1 MENPKLEC
9 LYLRADNITDSDMP
23 PICERLGNNNTLK
36 CLDLSMNKLQAEG
49 VKLLADALR
58 KNNSLELLGVGSMDL
73 TIEELEPLLMEF
85 GKVQITEEEGKELEA
100 KIAARDAIVEKNK
113 KAKGKKQEP
122 VPVVNSLEKDDDN
135 NYYEIRKPNFKQLSI
150 GYNKLDES
158 ALEALDKLMERTP
171 ESLVVTMP
179 SKYLDSKQ
187 YADSLAKHSAR
198 IIY

>member
-1 MENPKLEC
+1 
-9 LYLRADNITDSDMP
+9 MP
-23 PICERLGNNNTLK
+23 PIYEKLVANNTLK

-49 VKLLADALR
+49 IKLLAKAVR
-58 KNNSLELLGVGSMDL
+58 KNTSLELLGVGSMDL

-85 GKVQITEEEGKELEA
+85 GRVRITEEEGKELEA

-113 KAKGKKQEP
+113 KVKGKKQEP

-158 ALEALDKLMERTP
+158 ALEALDKLMERTS
-171 ESLVVTMP
+171 EKLVVTVP
-179 SKYLDSKQ
+179 SKYLDNKL
-187 YADSLAKHSAR
+187 YVDSLAKYNAR